1 MLNPNQYVVKL
12 KGEEI
17 GRGEV
22 LVDYYLA
29 LDPGNTADDI
39 EGIDTVEPAYGI
51 PGKWITED
59 LRETAEVLGYTVI
72 DPLSVIVTHMSEI
85 IRKHAYE
92 LLSRQDVSSLLE
104 NVSKKDAALVSDV
117 MPGMVSLG
125 DLQKILSN
133 LLRESVPIKD
143 METILETLADYAMSV
158 KDTDLLTEYVRQRL
172 RRTITRQYV
181 SGNVLKVITVDQ
193 DIEQMILGSVKKGEH
208 GTYLALEPERM
219 QQIVSGVM
227 DDIVRIRDIVSVPI
241 VLTSPV
247 VRVYLKKMMDQ
258 FTPDIIVLSYSEIDP
273 NIQIQ
278 ALANVTIKAG

>member
-1 MLNPNQYVVKL
+1 MPDML
-12 KGEEI
+12 
-17 GRGEV
+17 
-22 LVDYYLA
+22 
-29 LDPGNTADDI
+29 
-39 EGIDTVEPAYGI
+39 
-51 PGKWITED
+51 
-59 LRETAEVLGYTVI
+59 
-72 DPLSVIVTHMSEI
+72 
-85 IRKHAYE
+85 
-92 LLSRQDVSSLLE
+92 
-104 NVSKKDAALVSDV
+104 
-117 MPGMVSLG
+117 SLG

-133 LLRESVPIKD
+133 LLRESVLIKD